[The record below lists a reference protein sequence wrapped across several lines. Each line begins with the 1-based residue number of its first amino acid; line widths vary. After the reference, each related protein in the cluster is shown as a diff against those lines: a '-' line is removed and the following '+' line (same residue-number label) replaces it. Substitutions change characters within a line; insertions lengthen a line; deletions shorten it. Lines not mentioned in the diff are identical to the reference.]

1 MFKAKILIKSA
12 ESEADE
18 QRYKIQ
24 YTKANDI
31 LNLSKAPVIV
41 YGNVFTS
48 TILQT
53 VVDLNDLKTIVDVW
67 TDSDLTAKLEISKDI
82 ED

>member
-1 MFKAKILIKSA
+1 MYKVKIVIKSA

-31 LNLSKAPVIV
+31 LNLSKAPVLV
-41 YGNVFTS
+41 YGNIYTS
-48 TILQT
+48 TIIQT
-53 VVDLNDLKTIVDVW
+53 TVDVNDLRTMLDVW
-67 TDSDLTAKLEISKDI
+67 INSDLTAKFEISKDI